1 MKKSRVVLYLA
12 CFTILIIVLSL
23 LPGSSLAAKD
33 SSEYRNG
40 NSNQYTRED
49 ILSLDKNKTDNV
61 DEASSSKS
69 YAKSEQKNL
78 SEKSR
83 DNISESKQERKQS
96 KEDLQFY
103 KQEYKVA
110 KENFLTIRNRIRE
123 KELDPNSEE
132 ALNVTKIY
140 LSSSISYMIAHLL
153 NVKDNMAYSEGKGM
167 EERITAIDEKIKLLE
182 AEKAKVANSSSQEEL
197 SVVVKSVRGIWKNAE
212 IDSISSAGQIV
223 SEKIGEFLEESENL
237 SIKLENKTLNL
248 KETGVNTSEL
258 ETKVSSYVSVI
269 KSAQENKEEADSIY
283 NGTNVTREDMQEAN
297 DYLRQSLSDINKA
310 NALLREIFGEL
321 KNYENKVSNKTEITN
336 IVKVK

>member
-12 CFTILIIVLSL
+12 CFTIIIIVLSL
-23 LPGSSLAAKD
+23 LPGNSLASKD

-49 ILSLDKNKTDNV
+49 VLSSDKNKTENV
-61 DEASSSKS
+61 DEASNSKS
-69 YAKSEQKNL
+69 YAISEHKNL
-78 SEKSR
+78 SEKGR
-83 DNISESKQERKQS
+83 KNVSESNQERKQS
-96 KEDLQFY
+96 RENLQFY

-123 KELDPNSEE
+123 KELDPNSDE

-140 LSSSISYMIAHLL
+140 LSSSISYMVAHLS
-153 NVKDNMAYSEGKGM
+153 NVKDNMVYSDGKGM
-167 EERITAIDEKIKLLE
+167 EEKITALDEKIKLLE
-182 AEKAKVANSSSQEEL
+182 TEKTKVANASSQEEL
-197 SVVVKSVRGIWKNAE
+197 SVVVKSVSGIWNNAE
-212 IDSISSAGQIV
+212 KDSISSAGQIV

-269 KSAQENKEEADSIY
+269 KFAQENKDEADSIY

-310 NALLREIFGEL
+310 NALLREIFVEL
-321 KNYENKVSNKTEITN
+321 KNYENKVFNKTEITN